1 MKLFAPLYE
10 KVLSLSAHKQAPKY
24 LAGLSFAE
32 SSFFPIPPDVM
43 LIPIA
48 LAKPTSWK
56 YYALLTTIASVLGG
70 ILGYAIGYWLFD
82 WLEPQLNDWGYQ
94 HTIELAKSWF
104 KEWGVWV
111 VFAAGFSPIPY
122 KVFTITA
129 GALSMLFL
137 PFVVASF
144 IGRGARFFLVAG
156 VVAYF
161 GPKME
166 HLVLKY
172 IEWLGWAVVIIL
184 AIAIIFLK
192 FSH

>member
-1 MKLFAPLYE
+1 MKLFAPLY
-10 KVLSLSAHKQAPKY
+10 KKILNLSAHKQAPKY

-43 LIPIA
+43 LIPMS
-48 LAKPTSWK
+48 LAKPNSWK
-56 YYALLTTIASVLGG
+56 YYALLTTIFSVLGG

-82 WLEPQLNDWGYQ
+82 WLEPLLHDWGYQ
-94 HTIELAKSWF
+94 TKIDLAKAWF
-104 KEWGVWV
+104 NEWGIWV

-137 PFVVASF
+137 PFVAASA
-144 IGRGARFFLVAG
+144 IGRGARFFIVAG
-156 VVAYF
+156 FIAYF

-166 HLVLKY
+166 HVVLKY
-172 IEWLGWAVVIIL
+172 IEWLGWALVII
-184 AIAIIFLK
+184 IAITILFLK
-192 FSH
+192 FFQ

>member
-10 KVLSLSAHKQAPKY
+10 KTLKLSAHKQAPKY

-43 LIPIA
+43 LIPMS
-48 LAKPTSWK
+48 LAKPNSWK
-56 YYALLTTIASVLGG
+56 YFALLTTITSVLGG
-70 ILGYAIGYWLFD
+70 IFGYAIGYWLFD
-82 WLEPQLNDWGYQ
+82 LIEPQLQSWGYQ
-94 HTIELAKSWF
+94 ETIDHAKMWF
-104 KEWGVWV
+104 KDWGVWV

-129 GALSMLFL
+129 GALAMLFI
-137 PFVVASF
+137 PFIIASF

-156 VVAYF
+156 LVAYF

-184 AIAIIFLK
+184 AIAITFLR
-192 FSH
+192 FYH